1 MTGMTAFRHRTPR
14 VFAAFATVGALIAL
28 SAHAGTAAAAVGP
41 SGPSSSRTA
50 VPTGSVFDVTPSKV
64 VLNAATGSHFGVFTA
79 KVQAQ
84 AGQVRAVVAEIVIDQ
99 VSLPASQPN
108 LFVGVTVT
116 CTGPSAKVVLASESG
131 TNVWPGAG
139 NFDIPVVGTFTAG
152 QAGTYTCVT
161 DIKLCDPGNCL
172 ASTGEGT
179 VRLGLR
185 TRDPKTYSFLFVSAA
200 VPSWVSARQIPG
212 SKDVLVP
219 KGTSLPMTKTLS
231 LAGSTPPVVVGSVL
245 SVTNCIVPDYPPACD
260 QAKQMQTQGSSTVRL
275 TMTVQQNARVA
286 GAQCTTVT
294 AKPVT
299 EQITW
304 REHHA
309 MLEITVP
316 GFTLSTSAQCK
327 SSVTVTTT
335 LSVLSGNAAAVE
347 GGGKKTWQSVTYAVP
362 PGLAPTL

>member
-1 MTGMTAFRHRTPR
+1 MSGRGEPRHRSQRLLAALATAF
-14 VFAAFATVGALIAL
+14 ALIGV
-28 SAHAGTAAAAVGP
+28 SAHTGVAAAAVVP
-41 SGPSSSRTA
+41 SESPGFRAA
-50 VPTGSVFDVTPSKV
+50 VPTGSVFDVTPTKV
-64 VLNAATGSHFGVFTA
+64 LLNAATGSHFAVLTA
-79 KVQAQ
+79 RVQAQ
-84 AGQVRAVVAEIVIDQ
+84 AGQVRAVAAEIVIDQ

-116 CTGPSAKVVLASESG
+116 CTGPSSKVVFSSESG

-139 NFDIPVVGTFTAG
+139 NFDIPVLGTFTAR
-152 QAGTYTCVT
+152 QAGTYSCVT
-161 DIKLCDPGNCL
+161 DIKMCDPGDCE

-219 KGTSLPMTKTLS
+219 RGKSLAMAKTLS

-245 SVTNCIVPDYPPACD
+245 SVTNCIVPDYPPVCS
-260 QAKQMQTQGSSTVRL
+260 QAKQVQTQGSSTVRL
-275 TMTVQQNARVA
+275 TLTVQQNARVA
-286 GAQCTTVT
+286 GAQCASVT

-309 MLEITVP
+309 MVEIAAP
-316 GFTLSTSAQCK
+316 PLTLSTSSQCK
-327 SSVTVTTT
+327 ASVTASTT
-335 LSVLSGNAAAVE
+335 LSVLSGNAAAAE

-362 PGLAPTL
+362 PGLVPSL